1 MGVGAV
7 VRHQLAKRAPALERA
22 AVRARWRRRNAAR
35 AARLGEIGDPKLQRF
50 LDDLK
55 RDGIAIGR
63 FEDLF
68 GSTDLYEEAEAIALE
83 RRRHHEESGELGVE
97 SAKPYLT
104 KLIGESSFSLDDV
117 FLRIALHPNVLSV
130 ANRYMGMRTLLRALD
145 LWLTGPTPGP
155 AIQTQLWH
163 RDGDDLMNVKLFVL
177 FSDVTLAAGPFCYAP
192 RTHPLGGRRTLP
204 ERDEHGRST
213 DEQLRP
219 IVSENEWIIA
229 TGTPGTVVLADTCG
243 YHKQIKPTGEQR
255 LLLMSQYVSSA
266 AYVDRALTI
275 EPEGIDRLTLDQRYA
290 ALEQP

>member
-1 MGVGAV
+1 MRVKSA

-22 AVRARWRRRNAAR
+22 ATRARWRRQNSQRT
-35 AARLGEIGDPKLQRF
+35 ARLGAIGDPKLERF

-68 GSTDLYEEAEAIALE
+68 GSTDLYDEAESLAL
-83 RRRHHEESGELGVE
+83 RRRSEHEESGEQQAE

-104 KLIGESSFSLDDV
+104 KLLPSSSFALDDV

-192 RTHPLGGRRTLP
+192 RTHPLGDRRRLP

-213 DEQLRP
+213 DEQVSP
-219 IVSENEWIIA
+219 IVPESEWVVA

-275 EPEGIDRLTLDQRYA
+275 EPEGIDELSVDQRYA

>member
-1 MGVGAV
+1 MGVAAA

-35 AARLGEIGDPKLQRF
+35 ATRLGEIGNPKLERF
-50 LDDLK
+50 LDDLT
-55 RDGIAIGR
+55 RNGIATGR

-68 GSTDLYEEAEAIALE
+68 GSTELYEEAESIALE
-83 RRRHHEESGELGVE
+83 RRRHHEESGEQDAE
-97 SAKPYLT
+97 STKPYLT
-104 KLIGESSFSLDDV
+104 KLLPSSSFSLDDV
-117 FLRIALHPNVLSV
+117 LLRIALHPNVLSV

-192 RTHPLGGRRTLP
+192 RTHPLGDRRTLP

-213 DEQLRP
+213 DEQVMP
-219 IVSENEWIIA
+219 IVPESEWIVA
-229 TGTPGTVVLADTCG
+229 TGKPGTIVLADTCG

-266 AYVDRALTI
+266 AYVDRALSIDTD
-275 EPEGIDRLTLDQRYA
+275 GIDRLTLDQRYA
-290 ALEQP
+290 VLEKP

>member
-1 MGVGAV
+1 MHAKAV
-7 VRHQLAKRAPALERA
+7 VRHQIAKRAPALDRA
-22 AVRARWRRRNAAR
+22 VSRARWRRQNARRTAR
-35 AARLGEIGDPKLQRF
+35 FGATGDPKLERF
-50 LDDLK
+50 VDDLK
-55 RDGIAIGR
+55 RDGIAVGR

-68 GSTDLYEEAEAIALE
+68 GSTELYEEAEALALE
-83 RRRHHEESGELGVE
+83 RRRHHEESGERAAE

-104 KLIGESSFSLDDV
+104 KLIGSTSFPLDDV
-117 FLRIALHPNVLSV
+117 FLRIALHPNVLAV

-192 RTHPLGGRRTLP
+192 RTHPLGDRRTLP
-204 ERDEHGRST
+204 DRDEHGRST
-213 DEQLRP
+213 DDQVDS
-219 IVSENEWIIA
+219 IVPQSEWIVA

-275 EPEGIDRLTLDQRYA
+275 EPDGIDRLTVDQRYA

>member
-1 MGVGAV
+1 MRVRSA
-7 VRHQLAKRAPALERA
+7 VRHQLAKRAPSLEQA
-22 AVRARWRRRNAAR
+22 AARARWRRQNAQRTAR
-35 AARLGEIGDPKLQRF
+35 FGATGDPRLERF
-50 LDDLK
+50 VEDLK

-68 GSTDLYEEAEAIALE
+68 GSTELYEEAESIALE
-83 RRRHHEESGELGVE
+83 LRRRHEESGERAAE

-104 KLIGESSFSLDDV
+104 KLLASSSFSLDDV
-117 FLRIALHPNVLSV
+117 FMRIALHPNVLSV

-177 FSDVTLAAGPFCYAP
+177 FSDVKLAAGPFCYAP
-192 RTHPLGGRRTLP
+192 RTHPLGDRRTLP

-213 DEQLRP
+213 DEQ
-219 IVSENEWIIA
+219 VSSVVPESEWIVA

-266 AYVDRALTI
+266 AWVDRALTI
-275 EPEGIDRLTLDQRYA
+275 EPDGLDTLTLDQRYA